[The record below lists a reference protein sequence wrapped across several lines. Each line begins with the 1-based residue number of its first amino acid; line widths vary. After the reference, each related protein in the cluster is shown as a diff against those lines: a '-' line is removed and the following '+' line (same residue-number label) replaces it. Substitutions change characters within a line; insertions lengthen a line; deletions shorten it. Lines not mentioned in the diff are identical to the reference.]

1 MVSKLWEI
9 RSGLFILNPDPYFL
23 PIPFPGS
30 RVQSAPDPVPGFQND
45 ANPQYAVLIF
55 AGVKDLVNAADAK
68 RKRHEKFYE
77 QYRQRVFELNDQ

>member
-23 PIPFPGS
+23 PIPLPGS
-30 RVQSAPDPVPGFQND
+30 RVQKGTGSGSGSWFPKWCESTICS
-45 ANPQYAVLIF
+45 LIF

-77 QYRQRVFELNDQ
+77 

>member
-1 MVSKLWEI
+1 MRLLHFFADSDPHFPLMWLRI
-9 RSGLFILNPDPYFL
+9 LIFIC
-23 PIPFPGS
+23 S
-30 RVQSAPDPVPGFQND
+30 VADPVPGFQND
-45 ANPQYAVLIF
+45 ANPQYAVFIF

>member
-1 MVSKLWEI
+1 
-9 RSGLFILNPDPYFL
+9 
-23 PIPFPGS
+23 
-30 RVQSAPDPVPGFQND
+30 
-45 ANPQYAVLIF
+45 LIF